1 MNAAKTPSAQCITQE
16 PLAEMEDVHLR
27 TLQKHWRGGH
37 ELFAADPI
45 ALEPGEGGGS
55 FLLLTFSILIRPV

>member
-1 MNAAKTPSAQCITQE
+1 MHNAGASCRNGGRAFAN
-16 PLAEMEDVHLR
+16 LA
-27 TLQKHWRGGH
+27 KHWRGGH